1 MSKIRIT
8 EPQKVKKI
16 ELLSYVESLG
26 GTSSPGGSALKNGV
40 IVTSFNISTKDTFSK
55 YHIISEI
62 GRKLDTMDIAYE
74 VID

>member
-1 MSKIRIT
+1 MSKIRII
-8 EPQKVKKI
+8 EPNKVKKR

-40 IVTSFNISTKDTFSK
+40 LVTSFDIST
-55 YHIISEI
+55 YNIISEI
-62 GRKLDTMDIAYE
+62 GRKLDTMNIAYE

>member
-1 MSKIRIT
+1 MSKIRII
-8 EPQKVKKI
+8 EPNKVKKR

-40 IVTSFNISTKDTFSK
+40 LVTSFDISTKDTFSK
-55 YHIISEI
+55 YNIISEI
-62 GRKLDTMDIAYE
+62 GRKLDTMNIAYE